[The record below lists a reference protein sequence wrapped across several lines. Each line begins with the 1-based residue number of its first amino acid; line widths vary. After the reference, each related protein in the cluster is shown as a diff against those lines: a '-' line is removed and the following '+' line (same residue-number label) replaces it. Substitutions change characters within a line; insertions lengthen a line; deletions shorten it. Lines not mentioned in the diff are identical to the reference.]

1 MPSALAQLAS
11 ERCGVYVWD
20 IHNATGMSL
29 PPKYVPRDWYPNK
42 FSAEMWVQR
51 AAQRHPWRV
60 RRSEDADVVLLAAN
74 FSMYCSAG
82 KQWSA
87 RFVWRKMLPLMGYT
101 GKDTGGLL
109 HAPALNGTETTPKL
123 LVLTNRE
130 CQPPW
135 AHVWK
140 PPVFVMLTDHNAG
153 KYDATVPFVVSRP
166 PWLVGAAGAEPPAAV
181 SRASQTA
188 WSARRLLF
196 FTGHVPKL
204 YINPT
209 RYHIWRQVRREPGVT
224 ALSATI
230 NCTVGSYAECRRELS
245 DADLRTYCR
254 PYCATHCADDLV
266 ALKKD
271 QPGHKFIAK
280 TTVASCYKLTC
291 HMTRG
296 RWRRSRSRRDLGAI
310 SARSRR
316 GVAVSRLRL
325 YAERVVA
332 ELERGDRRRAFDAVG
347 ERDRPVEVD
356 PIVRNVEVRQRAVG
370 GHHLGHRLR
379 ALVAQPVPPQVN
391 AHEGRV
397 ALETVGDRGAA
408 LGAERVPLEVEVE
421 QEAV

>member
-51 AAQRHPWRV
+51 AAQHHPWRV

-109 HAPALNGTETTPKL
+109 HPPALNGTEKTPKL

-166 PWLVGAAGAEPPAAV
+166 PWLVGAAGSEPPPAV
-181 SRASQTA
+181 SRASKTA

-230 NCTVGSYAECRRELS
+230 NCTVGSYAECRREVS
-245 DADLRTYCR
+245 DAQLRTYCR
-254 PYCATHCADDLV
+254 PYCATHCADDLAV
-266 ALKKD
+266 LKKE
-271 QPGHKFIAK
+271 QPGHKSIAK
-280 TTVASCYKLTC
+280 ASAASCHKLTC

-296 RWRRSRSRRDLGAI
+296 RWHRSSSRRDLGAISARSRRDLGAI

-316 GVAVSRLRL
+316 GATADRARRTAGSTTPTSSATWR
-325 YAERVVA
+325 
-332 ELERGDRRRAFDAVG
+332 RRRASC
-347 ERDRPVEVD
+347 RR
-356 PIVRNVEVRQRAVG
+356 RNTSSRRWGTAS
-370 GHHLGHRLR
+370 
-379 ALVAQPVPPQVN
+379 A
-391 AHEGRV
+391 
-397 ALETVGDRGAA
+397 
-408 LGAERVPLEVEVE
+408 
-421 QEAV
+421 